1 MRRIAFVLLTSAVC
15 LASPV
20 AAGAQLSVSINVG
33 PPPVVFA
40 TPPYVVAVP
49 DTRVYYAP
57 EVGINLFVYEGR
69 YYSFHDGGWFLASTH
84 HGPWVALPV
93 ARVPRPVLAVPV
105 QYYRIPPE
113 HVRTIED
120 EDHGRGHRGC
130 PPGLAKQGRC

>member
-1 MRRIAFVLLTSAVC
+1 C
-15 LASPV
+15 LGSP
-20 AAGAQLSVSINVG
+20 AAAPAQMSVNINVG

-40 TPPYVVAVP
+40 TPPHVVVVP

-57 EVGINLFVYEGR
+57 EVGINLFVYQGR

-84 HGPWVALPV
+84 QGPWVALPL

-113 HVRTIED
+113 HGRTIED
-120 EDHGRGHRGC
+120 QDHGRGQRAG
-130 PPGLAKQGRC
+130 PPGPAKQARRQIAG